1 MIFKKIEVKDY
12 EIQKKLFSVL
22 FITVIT
28 IWISIGFMFFYN
40 RLTYSKKYIDIK
52 YFHSNLSNNTIK
64 RIIPA
69 SEILDG
75 DNYIIEN
82 YLAEYVKTRETI
94 IPGDF
99 ATKDNY
105 IRAFTSPE
113 ILSVYFEDAERTRR
127 INPHYLRHVTIT
139 QIVKLDD
146 TLFQVHYQAFEKPNY
161 KQRGELKKEMIA
173 TLRYQFADLPE
184 YDLRHKIQ
192 NFTLLNPLKIELTVF
207 TTAPRLS

>member
-22 FITVIT
+22 FIAVIT

-75 DNYIIEN
+75 DNFIIEN

-94 IPGDF
+94 IPRDF

-113 ILSVYFEDAERTRR
+113 ILSVYFEDAERIRR
-127 INPHYLRHVTIT
+127 INPHYLRHVYIT

-146 TLFQVHYQAFEKPNY
+146 TLFQVHYQTFEKPNY
-161 KQRGELKKEMIA
+161 KESGELKKEMIA
-173 TLRYQFADLPE
+173 TLRYQFVDLPE

-192 NFTLLNPLKIELTVF
+192 NFTLLNPLKIELMVF